1 MKSICCVAIFALA
14 LLPTAAASRQTAPPG
29 LGACG
34 GQTLTFSDVRLPQ
47 AVLADGKPLP
57 AGVYDVRLTTEHPA
71 PARGQSPTGECWVE
85 FVKSGAV
92 AGREVASVVAPGEI
106 AAVAKGPAPKPGATK
121 VDLLKEGEYLRVW
134 INNAGTH
141 YLINLTVSPRP

>member
-1 MKSICCVAIFALA
+1 MNAITRVAVFALT
-14 LLPTAAASRQTAPPG
+14 LLPAAPASRQAAPPS

-34 GQTLTFSDVRLPQ
+34 GQTTTFSGVRLPQ

-57 AGVYDVRLTTEHPA
+57 AGIYEVRLTIQHPI

-85 FVKSGAV
+85 FVRSGAV
-92 AGREVASVVAPGEI
+92 AGREVASVVVPEEI
-106 AAVAKGPAPKPGATK
+106 AAVAKGPAPKPGATR

-134 INNAGTH
+134 INSAGTH